1 MMSPA
6 LTKPLP
12 LSVSSAEHFAVV
24 DAVRRALAARLESGK
39 AGIAASVLCDGHAVA
54 TGENEVHLNCDP
66 TKHAEM
72 VAITR
77 AADALGSTDLKN
89 CVMISTLQPCEMC
102 LAAMRFAGIRRV
114 IFAATKARVAAKY
127 FVFPHLNID
136 DFIRCD
142 DFEAIGGVCE
152 DLVLHLYATGD
163 E

>member
-1 MMSPA
+1 MSSALTASFPASISPA
-6 LTKPLP
+6 EY
-12 LSVSSAEHFAVV
+12 AAVL
-24 DAVRRALAARLESGK
+24 DAIDRALAARTESGK
-39 AGIAASVLCDGHAVA
+39 AGIAATVLCEGQTVA
-54 TGENEVHLNCDP
+54 TGENEVHLQCDP

-77 AADALGSTDLKN
+77 AADALGTTDLKR

-114 IFAATKARVAAKY
+114 VFAATKPQVAAKY

-136 DFIRCD
+136 DFLRGD
-142 DFEAIGGVCE
+142 DFEAIGGIGE
-152 DLVLHLYATGD
+152 DLVVQLYATGA